1 MMPDDPGTFEVRL
14 SLVEERVRVM
24 EQSVQELRVEI
35 GSMNAKLTAVLLSV
49 TTAAVLLAIN
59 VLVGA
64 FGGK

>member
-1 MMPDDPGTFEVRL
+1 MSEEPGTFEVRL

-24 EQSVQELRVEI
+24 EQIVQDLRDEI
-35 GSMNAKLTAVLLSV
+35 GGMNAKLTALLVSV

>member
-1 MMPDDPGTFEVRL
+1 MPDDPGTFEVRL

-24 EQSVQELRVEI
+24 EQGVQDLREEI
-35 GSMNAKLTAVLLSV
+35 GSMNAKLTAVLFSV